1 MESRNLNAGA
11 SRRWGLTRRGRKELY
26 GEMKMNGMTMLILIH
41 TSRTHQTL
49 QICVFN
55 ERNLLYIVICV

>member
-1 MESRNLNAGA
+1 MELS
-11 SRRWGLTRRGRKELY
+11 
-26 GEMKMNGMTMLILIH
+26 GEMKMTGMTMLILIH

-55 ERNLLYIVICV
+55 ERKLLYLVICV